1 MKTSSL
7 TKTALT
13 AAVALIVAVHAQAQT
28 ATPTVGEAT
37 ATVSAPTNTPGS
49 ATNTPGSATNTP
61 GAATNTPGGATN
73 TPGSATNTPAAA
85 TNTPGGGPT
94 NTPGAATATVGPTS
108 PPAGARDTIEIAAMT
123 FGNAGQTVKFP
134 VSLTVVSVATTLS
147 SAIGAAD
154 TTIPLT
160 SVTYFPST
168 TSPTPAPL
176 GSVKIENEVVT
187 YTGVSGN
194 NLTGVTRGA
203 GGSTAAPHAS
213 GTAATLQGVAGT
225 QNDITYDANAPILAT
240 GGSCAMTGLCCTS
253 DADCTTTGDT
263 CAAPSKPIP
272 ACCVNPTIMKS
283 GSSFAFEPPN
293 CTGTACTGIRALIL
307 STSNVAEINTGSRL
321 YSCAVAIPSSA
332 ANGTSFAL
340 TCSGP
345 GSSDPTGV
353 QLTTACTNGAIVVGS
368 QPSPTA
374 TGGGVATPTPT
385 KAGGP
390 TSTPGHGGTNTPT
403 PRRTGI
409 IPRAND
415 DDACAIVSPAGSQS
429 GWMLLL
435 PAAML
440 LWVRRRS
447 R

>member
-1 MKTSSL
+1 MKTSSF
-7 TKTALT
+7 TKVALA
-13 AAVALIVAVHAQAQT
+13 AAVALIVAAHAQAQT

-37 ATVSAPTNTPGS
+37 ATVSAPTNTAAA

-61 GAATNTPGGATN
+61 ASATNTPGGATN
-73 TPGSATNTPAAA
+73 TPGSATNTPGSA
-85 TNTPGGGPT
+85 TNTPGGATTTPGGPT
-94 NTPGAATATVGPTS
+94 ATPTVAPTGGT
-108 PPAGARDTIEIAAMT
+108 PAGARDTIEIAAMT
-123 FGNAGQTVKFP
+123 FGNPGETVKFP

-147 SAIGAAD
+147 AAIDAAV
-154 TTIPLT
+154 TTIPLA
-160 SVTYFPST
+160 SVANFPSVQAN
-168 TSPTPAPL
+168 PTPAPL

-187 YTGVSGN
+187 YTGITGTS
-194 NLTGVTRGA
+194 LTGVTRGA
-203 GGSTAAPHAS
+203 GGTTAAAHAS
-213 GTAATLQGVAGT
+213 GTAAVLQGVAGT
-225 QNDITYDANAPILAT
+225 QNDITFDPNAPIAST

-253 DADCTTTGDT
+253 NADCTTTGDT
-263 CAAPSKPIP
+263 CAAPSKPVP

-307 STSNVAEINTGSRL
+307 STSNVAEINSGSRL

-332 ANGTSFAL
+332 ALGTSFAL

-353 QLTTACTNGAIVVGS
+353 QLTTACTNGAIVVG
-368 QPSPTA
+368 QPTA
-374 TGGGVATPTPT
+374 TATVGGNTPTPT
-385 KAGGP
+385 KGGA
-390 TSTPGHGGTNTPT
+390 TATPGHATNTPT

-415 DDACAIVSPAGSQS
+415 DDACAIVSPAGSQA